1 MHQLLLHGAMRQPD
15 KTAFRWVDRNTELT
29 YSEAVEQMERFSGA
43 LHYLGIAKRERVT
56 IFAHNSL
63 DYLIAMF
70 ACWRI
75 GAIASLVPVQF
86 ADDLE
91 YYLDDHQPSVVIYT
105 QEQAEQVSRAA
116 AQVRSVRHL
125 VCMEG
130 AQIGSESLPALLA
143 AGFPTPID
151 PGNELAITHLSYTA
165 GTSGRPKGV
174 CLMHEPTMKA
184 ANCIAERLQ
193 LTLEDSSFGA
203 TPLSGTYQL
212 VGNLLPFLH
221 RMGTVNIMSNWTPKL
236 GWKAIEDTKA
246 TVLVANPLVL
256 SDVMEE
262 AKIRGKIPGALRM
275 GISGGGPV
283 ARYFKRSWRDEMA
296 IPLIESYG
304 QSELGGF
311 AALGCPQVEPERRF
325 GAIGPAQPDKE
336 VKIMDAA
343 GKEVPVGQ
351 VGEIC
356 LRGGF
361 MYGYWGKADK
371 TAEALRGEWLHTGDA
386 GWVDNEGYITV
397 RGRLDEVITV
407 ANKTWF
413 PRDIEEAI
421 AEIPGVNYTAV
432 VGIPDARFGQ
442 RPIAYVVL
450 QQSRVDLAAMKAAIK
465 EKVDYDI
472 SPLSIQKIA
481 ELPKTPNGNIAK
493 AQLRALAIRNHKLA
507 VVSENN

>member
-1 MHQLLLHGAMRQPD
+1 MLMHQLLLHGAMRQPD

-212 VGNLLPFLH
+212 VGNLL
-221 RMGTVNIMSNWTPKL
+221 
-236 GWKAIEDTKA
+236 
-246 TVLVANPLVL
+246 
-256 SDVMEE
+256 
-262 AKIRGKIPGALRM
+262 
-275 GISGGGPV
+275 
-283 ARYFKRSWRDEMA
+283 
-296 IPLIESYG
+296 
-304 QSELGGF
+304 
-311 AALGCPQVEPERRF
+311 
-325 GAIGPAQPDKE
+325 
-336 VKIMDAA
+336 
-343 GKEVPVGQ
+343 
-351 VGEIC
+351 
-356 LRGGF
+356 
-361 MYGYWGKADK
+361 
-371 TAEALRGEWLHTGDA
+371 
-386 GWVDNEGYITV
+386 
-397 RGRLDEVITV
+397 
-407 ANKTWF
+407 
-413 PRDIEEAI
+413 
-421 AEIPGVNYTAV
+421 
-432 VGIPDARFGQ
+432 
-442 RPIAYVVL
+442 
-450 QQSRVDLAAMKAAIK
+450 
-465 EKVDYDI
+465 
-472 SPLSIQKIA
+472 
-481 ELPKTPNGNIAK
+481 
-493 AQLRALAIRNHKLA
+493 
-507 VVSENN
+507 